1 MRLIKP
7 ARRYGVHKIFGPTIQ
22 GEGGMAGTV
31 SHFVRLSGCNMWDGR
46 PETREASHCP
56 FCDTDFFSHRMLKAS
71 EIADE
76 LNELNR
82 SEWVTVSGGEPLLQI
97 DDEFVTTLQDNGYQV
112 AIETNGTRPL
122 DIVVDYLTMSPK
134 RPEPETAIRRCDSL
148 KLLWPHPDP
157 RITPEAFDCIDAGA
171 KYLQPIDSIDYE
183 SNLRS
188 TIEKLYDL
196 RGWRLS
202 LQTHKL
208 IEVE

>member
-1 MRLIKP
+1 
-7 ARRYGVHKIFGPTIQ
+7 
-22 GEGGMAGTV
+22 MAGTV

-97 DDEFVTTLQDNGYQV
+97 DDEFVTTLHDSGYQV
-112 AIETNGTRPL
+112 AIETNGTKPL
-122 DIVVDYLTMSPK
+122 DVVVDYVTMSPK

-157 RITPEAFDCIDAGA
+157 RITPEAFDCIEAGA
-171 KYLQPIDSIDYE
+171 KYLQPIDSADYE

-188 TIEKLYDL
+188 AIEKLYDL

>member
-1 MRLIKP
+1 M
-7 ARRYGVHKIFGPTIQ
+7 T
-22 GEGGMAGTV
+22 GTV

-46 PETREASHCP
+46 PETRQASHCP
-56 FCDTDFFSHRMLKAS
+56 FCDTDFFSHRMLEAS
-71 EIADE
+71 EIVAE
-76 LNELNR
+76 LDALKW
-82 SEWVTVSGGEPLLQI
+82 SEWVTVSGGEPLLQV
-97 DDEFVTTLQDNGYQV
+97 DDEFVSTLQNSGYKV

-134 RPEPETAIRRCDSL
+134 RPEPETAIRKCDSL

-157 RITPEAFDCIDAGA
+157 RITPEAFDCIEAGA
-171 KYLQPIDSIDYE
+171 KYLQPIGGEDDQA
-183 SNLRS
+183 NLRS
-188 TIEKLYDL
+188 AIEKLYDL

>member
-97 DDEFVTTLQDNGYQV
+97 DDEFVTTLHDNGYQV
-112 AIETNGTRPL
+112 AIETNGTKPL
-122 DIVVDYLTMSPK
+122 DVVVDYVTMSPK

-157 RITPEAFDCIDAGA
+157 RITPEAFDCIEAGA
-171 KYLQPIDSIDYE
+171 KYLQPIDSADYE

-188 TIEKLYDL
+188 AIEKLYDL